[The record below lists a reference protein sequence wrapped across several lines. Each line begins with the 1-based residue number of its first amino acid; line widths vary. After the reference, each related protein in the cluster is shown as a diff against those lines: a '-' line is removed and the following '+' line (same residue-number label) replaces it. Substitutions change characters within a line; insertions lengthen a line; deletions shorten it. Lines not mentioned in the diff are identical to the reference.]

1 MPSAQLN
8 VLYYIL
14 YKYSVTCLE
23 PLYDHPLATCTH
35 RNKITIASFLCVC
48 DGCQMETASPVNKHI
63 HIGYK
68 NQLHITIRT
77 EYTYT
82 PHINITMDTSYMSL
96 YIHTPRRCCYLQTKQ
111 TNNDKFY
118 TMCLIFSYLKLFLKN
133 FKFYYYAL

>member
-14 YKYSVTCLE
+14 YKYSVTCFD
-23 PLYDHPLATCTH
+23 PLYDHPLAICTH

-48 DGCQMETASPVNKHI
+48 DGCQMETTSPLKQHI

-82 PHINITMDTSYMSL
+82 PHINIPMDTSCMSL
-96 YIHTPRRCCYLQTKQ
+96 YIHTPHGCCYLQTQQ

-118 TMCLIFSYLKLFLKN
+118 TMCLIFSYLKLFFKN
-133 FKFYYYAL
+133 FKFY